1 MVYGVF
7 LDSVSDISDGW
18 FAVPS
23 GPDGVVSTNI
33 SSTTRNLQWKIYRRD
48 RSILENQMFKILGSV
63 AIWSYYISILP
74 FWGLLNFIT
83 TMYIR
88 IFLFSKVKSFSEIL
102 KRWLTTSKC
111 IFNDCKNRWNQPIQ
125 KTPQKNYTHTHTQ
138 KVYKK

>member
-48 RSILENQMFKILGSV
+48 SILENQMFKILGSV

-74 FWGLLNFIT
+74 FWGLLNFIKM
-83 TMYIR
+83 MYIR
-88 IFLFSKVKSFSEIL
+88 IFLFSKVKSFSKIL
-102 KRWLTTSKC
+102 KRWLTTSIC

-125 KTPQKNYTHTHTQ
+125 KNKNI
-138 KVYKK
+138 KKNKRNQMKT

>member
-48 RSILENQMFKILGSV
+48 KSILEIQIQLYLKS
-63 AIWSYYISILP
+63 WEYLP
-74 FWGLLNFIT
+74 YDHIIYPFC
-83 TMYIR
+83 
-88 IFLFSKVKSFSEIL
+88 LFGG
-102 KRWLTTSKC
+102 
-111 IFNDCKNRWNQPIQ
+111 
-125 KTPQKNYTHTHTQ
+125 Y
-138 KVYKK
+138 